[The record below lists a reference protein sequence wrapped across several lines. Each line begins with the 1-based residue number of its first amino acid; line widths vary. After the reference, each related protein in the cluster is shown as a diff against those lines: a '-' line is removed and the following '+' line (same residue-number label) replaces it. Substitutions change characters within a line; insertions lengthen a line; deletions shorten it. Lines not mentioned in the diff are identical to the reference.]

1 MSLHAVFRGFAF
13 GVVLLA
19 AAAASAG
26 SLDAFK
32 PGARFTG
39 ELKLPLFSAPLPPGD
54 WTTVYVNDWRD
65 NNKNMLI
72 EIGLI
77 KNDGAAV
84 TDVLTIRTNV
94 DATSA
99 GWLTNGMCSR
109 ADVLHNDVL
118 VNLVEKQDCWGVN
131 HNVWKETS
139 EFAPTIGTNLQQ
151 FAQTLGLSYPSTTVT
166 AFVRMANRSAFLE
179 MQHHNNAV
187 SLGVNDPKLGW
198 SDSLWRKDRVAND
211 PARIAVVDKIREQSK
226 AWHEQLKTVG
236 YF

>member
-1 MSLHAVFRGFAF
+1 MSLKAVFRGFAF
-13 GVVLLA
+13 GVVLLTA
-19 AAAASAG
+19 SAASAG

-39 ELKLPLFSAPLPPGD
+39 EIKLPLFSAPLPQGD
-54 WTTVYVNDWRD
+54 WTIAYVNDWRD
-65 NNKNMLI
+65 NNNNTLF

-77 KNDGAAV
+77 KNDGAVA
-84 TDVLTIRTNV
+84 TDLLTIRTNV

-109 ADVLHNDVL
+109 ADVLHNEVM

-131 HNVWKETS
+131 HNVWKEITD
-139 EFAPTIGTNLQQ
+139 FTPTVGTNFQQ
-151 FAQTLGLSYPSTTVT
+151 FAQTLGLGFPSTTVT
-166 AFVRMANRSAFLE
+166 SFVRMANRSAFIE
-179 MQHHNNAV
+179 MQHYANTATF
-187 SLGVNDPKLGW
+187 GINDPKLGW

-211 PARIAVVDKIREQSK
+211 PARVTVVEKIREQSK
-226 AWHEQLKTVG
+226 AWHQQLKAVG

>member
-1 MSLHAVFRGFAF
+1 MSLKSVFQGFAF
-13 GVVLLA
+13 GAMLLTA
-19 AAAASAG
+19 STASAG

-39 ELKLPLFSAPLPPGD
+39 EIKLPLFAAPLPPGD
-54 WTTVYVNDWRD
+54 WTTAYINDWRD

-72 EIGLI
+72 EIGLL

-84 TDVLTIRTNV
+84 TDILTIRTNV

-99 GWLTNGMCSR
+99 GWLANGMCSR
-109 ADVLHNDVL
+109 ADVLHNEVM

-131 HNVWKETS
+131 HNVWKETTD
-139 EFAPTIGTNLQQ
+139 FTPTQGANFQQ
-151 FAQTLGLSYPSTTVT
+151 FAQTLGLSYPTTTVT
-166 AFVRMANRSAFLE
+166 SFVRMANRSAFIE
-179 MQHHNNAV
+179 MQHHINSAT
-187 SLGVNDPKLGW
+187 LGVNDPKLGW
-198 SDSLWRKDRVAND
+198 SDSLWRKDRVASD
-211 PARIAVVDKIREQSK
+211 PTRVAVVEKIREQSK